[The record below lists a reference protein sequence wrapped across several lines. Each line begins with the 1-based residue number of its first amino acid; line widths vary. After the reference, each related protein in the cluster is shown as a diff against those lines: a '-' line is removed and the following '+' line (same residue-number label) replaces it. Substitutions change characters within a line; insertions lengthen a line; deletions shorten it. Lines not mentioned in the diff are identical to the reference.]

1 MSAPTGRERQPV
13 ASIEWLPV
21 SALHANDYNPNKV
34 ARPEMALLRLSL
46 LENGWTQ
53 PIVAREDGEIVDG
66 FHRWTL
72 ASRDPEVAALTGG
85 LVPVARLRGLD
96 PASQR
101 MATIR
106 HNRARGSHLVVR
118 MADIV
123 AELASFGVEPPEIG
137 RRLGMEA
144 EEVRRLLHRGAML
157 ATPDEFSRGWAPAAD
172 GVIPWDAPAD
182 RRNGDAPRIPDPDRA
197 PV

>member
-1 MSAPTGRERQPV
+1 
-13 ASIEWLPV
+13 
-21 SALHANDYNPNKV
+21 
-34 ARPEMALLRLSL
+34 
-46 LENGWTQ
+46 
-53 PIVAREDGEIVDG
+53 
-66 FHRWTL
+66 
-72 ASRDPEVAALTGG
+72 
-85 LVPVARLRGLD
+85 
-96 PASQR
+96 